1 MRSIYSF
8 VKRSHI
14 LPHYISSDSLQFK
27 AHRKRFYFKY
37 TPKSLGLITFS
48 KHLIAILFFINFKWK
63 KTHDKLIHVVD
74 NKIQKTKK
82 HIDLYDNNQLG
93 RKRKPKIKYWCVK
106 SMKMQHKLF
115 KANVFSL
122 YNQKKRKRDRT
133 SKMEDEQNINKNKHY
148 NIKINRKVG
157 KSNKNM

>member
-1 MRSIYSF
+1 
-8 VKRSHI
+8 
-14 LPHYISSDSLQFK
+14 
-27 AHRKRFYFKY
+27 
-37 TPKSLGLITFS
+37 
-48 KHLIAILFFINFKWK
+48 
-63 KTHDKLIHVVD
+63 
-74 NKIQKTKK
+74 
-82 HIDLYDNNQLG
+82 
-93 RKRKPKIKYWCVK
+93 
-106 SMKMQHKLF
+106 MKMQHKLF